1 MVNQVSQASSE
12 YLDKCKKILLRKRVK
27 IEEAI
32 KKIGEQLN
40 SVHRKDYDK
49 EGSDFHEESE
59 RTEALYNLS
68 FAELKKVNVR
78 ISEIEKGTFRSLC
91 PKCGKAI
98 TGLLRHPLRNLC
110 VVCQKTE
117 NKNNNKK

>member
-1 MVNQVSQASSE
+1 MVSQVNSE

-32 KKIGEQLN
+32 KKIGEQSN
-40 SVHRKDYDK
+40 SVRREGYDK
-49 EGSDFHEESE
+49 KGSDFYEEKS
-59 RTEALYNLS
+59 RGEALYNLR
-68 FAELKKVNVR
+68 FAELKRVNVR
-78 ISEIEKGTFRSLC
+78 ISEIEKGTFQGLC

-110 VVCQKTE
+110 LVCQKTE
-117 NKNNNKK
+117 NNNKK